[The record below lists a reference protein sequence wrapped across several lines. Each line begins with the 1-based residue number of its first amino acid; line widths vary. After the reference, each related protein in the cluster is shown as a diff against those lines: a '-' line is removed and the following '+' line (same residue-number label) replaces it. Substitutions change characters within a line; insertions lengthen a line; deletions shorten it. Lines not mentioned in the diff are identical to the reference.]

1 MTLLCDEYEE
11 FEETSL
17 LMNLS
22 IFCELVGNFLPL
34 LALLVLFHNKNKC

>member
-1 MTLLCDEYEE
+1 MTLLCDEDEE

-22 IFCELVGNFLPL
+22 IFCELVGNFLLL
-34 LALLVLFHNKNKC
+34 LALLVLFHNKN

>member
-34 LALLVLFHNKNKC
+34 LTLLVLFHNKN